1 MGLFDILI
9 GAAILNDLSKK
20 HEKKSSDSIFGGS
33 TYNRGYSDGYDDA
46 WHDRELT
53 MNVIVD
59 IVRTTTRMVGK
70 VSL

>member
-9 GAAILNDLSKK
+9 GVAILNDLSKK

>member
-9 GAAILNDLSKK
+9 GVAILNDISKK

-59 IVRTTTRMVGK
+59 IVRSTTRMVGK

>member
-9 GAAILNDLSKK
+9 GVAILNDLSKK

-33 TYNRGYSDGYDDA
+33 TYNRGYIDGYDDA
-46 WHDRELT
+46 WHDQNST

-59 IVRTTTRMVGK
+59 IVRP
-70 VSL
+70 

>member
-9 GAAILNDLSKK
+9 GVAILNDLSKK

-46 WHDRELT
+46 WHDREFD
-53 MNVIVD
+53 NGCD
-59 IVRTTTRMVGK
+59 CGYC
-70 VSL
+70 SDHDEDGC

>member
-33 TYNRGYSDGYDDA
+33 TYNRGYSDGDGYDDA
-46 WHDRELT
+46 WHDREFD
-53 MNVIVD
+53 NECD
-59 IVRTTTRMVGK
+59 CGYC
-70 VSL
+70 SDHDEDGW

>member
-9 GAAILNDLSKK
+9 GVAILNDLSKK
-20 HEKKSSDSIFGGS
+20 HEKKSFDSIFGGS

-70 VSL
+70 VLL